1 MGRQEYHTITY
12 KYSDRRNRTA
22 KINQT
27 ALIYTTIIELFLIFG
42 LFVQVV
48 QAFVTPSTSSYGK
61 LGVIPILVL
70 LCGIIVNWICYARN
84 KQGEMLKYIMF
95 ASYLIGYGY
104 LMVTGVSILVTF
116 YVFPVSVTTILYYD
130 KKFEK
135 ISFGIILAFMAIRTV
150 KWGMSGYLFSTPDG
164 SALLG
169 LVIGYILLFG
179 IHVIANLAEQFDG
192 DAVGKLKEEQGV
204 QGNMLE
210 NILTISNDVKEGI
223 GQADELVGSL
233 KDASAAVN
241 SAIQEI
247 TLSTNETAEN
257 IREQREMTNEINQAI
272 RETADNAREMVEA
285 ARSSAEIVEENMKVI
300 NQIRASAESIGE
312 TNALAAGS
320 MTELQE
326 KAKEVQ
332 QITEVIFSVSSQT
345 NLLAL
350 NASIESARAGEAGR
364 GFAVVAEQIRAL
376 AEETR
381 KSTEKISGIIEELNQ
396 NAQSAAN
403 IVQSSIDAMSQQNV
417 MIESTSESFGEVRGQ
432 IDMLASRTA
441 DISQKIEQL
450 VQSNNTIIDNIDHLS
465 SASDRVS
472 SNAEEATARGVRNQ
486 EEA

>member
-1 MGRQEYHTITY
+1 
-12 KYSDRRNRTA
+12 
-22 KINQT
+22 
-27 ALIYTTIIELFLIFG
+27 
-42 LFVQVV
+42 
-48 QAFVTPSTSSYGK
+48 
-61 LGVIPILVL
+61 
-70 LCGIIVNWICYARN
+70 
-84 KQGEMLKYIMF
+84 
-95 ASYLIGYGY
+95 
-104 LMVTGVSILVTF
+104 
-116 YVFPVSVTTILYYD
+116 
-130 KKFEK
+130 
-135 ISFGIILAFMAIRTV
+135 MAIRTV

-364 GFAVVAEQIRAL
+364 GFAVVADQIRAL

-381 KSTEKISGIIEELNQ
+381 KSMEKISGIIEELNQ

-417 MIESTSESFGEVRGQ
+417 IIENISECFGEVRGQ

-472 SNAEEATARGVRNQ
+472 SSAEEATARGVRNQ
-486 EEA
+486 EEARQAARLLNEVCEMVQGLAKYQK